1 MAEIT
6 VNGNLHLAA
15 HMQARASGFTYI
27 ALLVLLAIIGIGL
40 SATGVVFD
48 HQAQREKEKQLMFV
62 GEQIR
67 RAIGR
72 YYENAPG
79 GGKRFPQAL
88 DELLRDDRRLGMHR
102 YLRQVYRD
110 PMTNATDWVLLRAPD
125 GGIMGVHSALA
136 RKPIKRDGFPAG
148 YEHFKDKDSYEQW
161 IFQYAVEASSDAS
174 DASAAGQVQRA
185 RERGGPPVLPPG
197 TPGAPQPQGKSK

>member
-6 VNGNLHLAA
+6 VNGNLRRAVR
-15 HMQARASGFTYI
+15 MQARASGFTYI

-40 SATGVVFD
+40 SATGMVFH
-48 HQAQREKEKQLMFV
+48 HQAQREKEKQLLFV

-110 PMTNATDWVLLRAPD
+110 PMTNAMDWVAVRAPD
-125 GGIMGVHSALA
+125 GGIMGVHSTLA
-136 RKPIKRDGFPAG
+136 QKPLKRDGFPAG
-148 YEHFKDKDSYEQW
+148 YEHFNDKDSYEEW
-161 IFQYAVEASSDAS
+161 IFQYAVEASSDTS
-174 DASAAGQVQRA
+174 TAGQVQRVP
-185 RERGGPPVLPPG
+185 ERGGPSLLPPG
-197 TPGAPQPQGKSK
+197 APGAQQPGKSK